1 MSLYHDNADEF
12 CRQYESIT
20 AEDVHHQ
27 WLPLLDKINPGNALD
42 VGAGSGRDARFL
54 ADRGFTVTAVEPADA
69 MRELAIQLSS
79 MHPNIKFLA
88 DSLPY
93 LPKIQES
100 KQQFNLGL
108 LSAVWMHLSPTE
120 RRQALPV
127 LFDLL
132 LPQGLLVLTLRH
144 GNFTD
149 GRLNYPLSCAEILF
163 LVQQY
168 ELPLKAI
175 LITDLVSDTLGRNDV
190 AWQTVVLKKE

>member
-1 MSLYHDNADEF
+1 
-12 CRQYESIT
+12 
-20 AEDVHHQ
+20 
-27 WLPLLDKINPGNALD
+27 
-42 VGAGSGRDARFL
+42 
-54 ADRGFTVTAVEPADA
+54 

-79 MHPNIKFLA
+79 MHPNIKFLS

-100 KQQFNLGL
+100 KQQFNLVL

-127 LFDLL
+127 LSDLL

-149 GRLNYPLSCAEILF
+149 GRLNYPLSCAEILS